1 MDLQMP
7 VVDGFE
13 ATRRIRAA
21 ERERGAPPTPI
32 IALSAS
38 ALDDDVRR
46 CIEAGAD
53 THVAKPVRKAV
64 LLDALRG
71 ALGRR
76 VQSANTVTSSAA
88 AAG

>member
-1 MDLQMP
+1 MP

-21 ERERGAPPTPI
+21 ERERGAPHTPI